1 MSLHTY
7 PRMLVCGHAA
17 ARRVTPATIGTRHSV
32 QVVAFIRVG
41 QPRPTV
47 YRHSNT
53 SSGMGVGLDTA
64 RHVVVWHVLKAVSC
78 AVEAYRRAVDLNP
91 RDYRAWYGLGQTY
104 ELLHMPFYALHYFR
118 RATQARP
125 LSAAPAPPT

>member
-1 MSLHTY
+1 
-7 PRMLVCGHAA
+7 
-17 ARRVTPATIGTRHSV
+17 
-32 QVVAFIRVG
+32 
-41 QPRPTV
+41 
-47 YRHSNT
+47 
-53 SSGMGVGLDTA
+53 MGVGVDIA
-64 RHVVVWHVLKAVSC
+64 RHVVVWHVLTAVSC

-125 LSAAPAPPT
+125 LSVPSASPT